1 MVVTKYLINKFALL
15 STTTIPYI
23 QCIFRYNSTA
33 ADKLRE
39 ELNELKKT
47 FQNDIRPVWKKEFI
61 SLYCFLPW

>member
-1 MVVTKYLINKFALL
+1 MVHTYM
-15 STTTIPYI
+15 Y
-23 QCIFRYNSTA
+23 RYNSTA